1 MTITNGLYILL
12 AAIIAILMAVF
23 QYYYREKNRQPVL
36 ALLRFLSVLS
46 VIILI
51 INPGIKS
58 RQFTDVK
65 PILNILIDNSGSIA
79 YAGREHNVMS
89 VLAKIKNNSALAK
102 RFDIKQFPFSND
114 LDLND
119 LLRFDKPETDIL
131 AALKSL
137 RDLEKGKMGPTILI
151 SDGNQTHGS
160 SYAYFT
166 SSKPVY
172 PLVLGDT
179 TTAADLEISLVNANA
194 YSSLNNQ
201 FPVEVFL
208 MYQGDGQTN
217 QVFTVYEGENVLF
230 KKPVTFSKEKNS
242 QKIDFYLKANSV
254 GKHNY
259 TVSISSLANEKNILN
274 NTRYFSVEVVDE
286 QAAILILSA
295 ITHPDIGMMKRSIE
309 SNKQRKVSIENN
321 LSNNIKLK
329 DYQLIILYQP
339 NSKFKNILNRIL
351 SEKINFLI
359 ITGTE
364 TDWNFLNT
372 GQPYFK
378 KDNVNSKEEYGAY
391 FNRSFD
397 RFIVNDPG
405 FDTYPPLED
414 TFGKIA
420 FANSY
425 ETLLFQSIKDIDTRQ
440 PLLAVFSDDAVRRA
454 VLFGENSW
462 KWRMATWIEQQSFQ
476 KFDDFFGKLI
486 QYLSSDKKANRLEL
500 FYEPVFYGNSRV
512 NISAQYYDANY
523 SFDPNAGLEITLS
536 RSGDKQQIQLPL
548 TLQNE
553 TYTATFDDL
562 KPGDYQFTI
571 QVLNT
576 SFKKSGSFKILGYN
590 LEQQRSEADLKQL
603 KALAK
608 NTNGEIIY
616 SSGIDSFLTNLAT
629 DEAYPVI
636 QQSTEKLVSLID
648 KKWLLA
654 LIVIFLS
661 AEWLFRKY
669 KGMI

>member
-23 QYYYREKNRQPVL
+23 QYYYREKHRRPVL
-36 ALLRFLSVLS
+36 AVLRFFSVLS
-46 VIILI
+46 ILLLI
-51 INPGIKS
+51 INPSIKS

-65 PILNILIDNSGSIA
+65 PVLNILIDNSGSIA
-79 YAGREHNVMS
+79 FARQEANVRS
-89 VLAKIKNNSALAK
+89 VLSKIKNNSTLTK
-102 RFDIKQFPFSND
+102 RFDLKLFPFSNG
-114 LDLND
+114 LDLSD
-119 LLRFDKPETDIL
+119 SLSFDKPETDIR

-137 RDLEKGKMGPTILI
+137 QDIEKGKTGPTILI

-166 SSKPVY
+166 SPKPVY
-172 PLVLGDT
+172 PIVLGDT
-179 TTAADLEISLVNANA
+179 TTAEDLKISLVNANA

-208 MYQGDGQTN
+208 MYQGDRQTN
-217 QVFTVYEGENVLF
+217 QVFTVYEGGTVVF
-230 KKPVTFSKEKNS
+230 KKPVAFSKEKNS

-254 GKHNY
+254 GKHDY
-259 TVSISSLANEKNILN
+259 TATISSLANEKNTLN

-295 ITHPDIGMMKRSIE
+295 ITHPDIGMIKRSIE
-309 SNKQRKVSIENN
+309 RNKQRKVSIEND
-321 LSNNIKLK
+321 LGKDIKLK

-339 NSKFKNILNRIL
+339 NSKFNNILNRIV

-359 ITGTE
+359 ITGTG
-364 TDWNFLNT
+364 TDWSFLNA

-378 KDNVNSKEEYGAY
+378 KDRVNSEEEYGAY

-397 RFIVNDPG
+397 RFIVDDPG
-405 FDTYPPLED
+405 FDSYPPLED
-414 TFGKIA
+414 TFGKIS
-420 FANSY
+420 FTNPY
-425 ETLLFQSIKDIDTRQ
+425 ETLLFQSIKGIETGQ
-440 PLLAVFSDDAVRRA
+440 PLLAVFSDDTVRRA
-454 VLFGENSW
+454 ALFGENSW
-462 KWRMATWIEQQSFQ
+462 KWRMATKIEQQSFQ

-486 QYLSSDKKANRLEL
+486 QYLSSDKRANRLEL

-512 NISAQYYDANY
+512 QISAQYYDANY
-523 SFDPNAGLEITLS
+523 SFDPNADLEIRLGK
-536 RSGDKQQIQLPL
+536 SGDDQQIQLPL

-553 TYTATFDDL
+553 NYTATFDDL
-562 KPGDYQFTI
+562 KPGTYQFTV

-576 SFKKSGSFKILGYN
+576 SFKKSGSFKILDYN
-590 LEQQRSEADLKQL
+590 LEQQRSEADLNQL

-608 NTNGEIIY
+608 NTDGEVIY
-616 SSGIDSFLTNLAT
+616 SSGIDSFINNLAT

-661 AEWLFRKY
+661 AEWLLRKY
-669 KGMI
+669 KGLI